1 MSNFEGLKECH
12 NAKAAGVIQAITQV
26 LNEINDNWKQK
37 LVSMRSVKVSGMT
50 GKNNSVYVHLK
61 PDVPSVRSIHCI
73 AQKLELD
80 FKTIKDAQRFFQD
93 AKELLLGIWIYYK
106 HSCKASHEIKEQPD
120 MIGERA

>member
-12 NAKAAGVIQAITQV
+12 NAKAAGVTQAITQV

-73 AQKLELD
+73 AQKLEL
-80 FKTIKDAQRFFQD
+80 RFQD
-93 AKELLLGIWIYYK
+93 NQGCATFFPR
-106 HSCKASHEIKEQPD
+106 CKGVVAGYLDIL
-120 MIGERA
+120 